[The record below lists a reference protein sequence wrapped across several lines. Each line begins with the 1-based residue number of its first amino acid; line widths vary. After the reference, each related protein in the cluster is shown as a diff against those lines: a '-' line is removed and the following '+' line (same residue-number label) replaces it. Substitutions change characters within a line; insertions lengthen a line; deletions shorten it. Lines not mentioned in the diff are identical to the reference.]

1 MTVARYKLKSNM
13 DINTLFTFTPVV
25 VACIPVTVGLVAVIK
40 NLGLDSRYAP
50 VASILVG
57 IGLVALS
64 AAAWQVVIAQGLIVG
79 LAASGLWSGTKATFE
94 G

>member
-1 MTVARYKLKSNM
+1 M

-25 VACIPVTVGLVAVIK
+25 VACIPVTVGLVAVAK
-40 NLGLDSRYAP
+40 NIGLDGKYAP
-50 VASILVG
+50 LASLVVG

-64 AAAWQVVIAQGLIVG
+64 AAAWQVVVAQGIIVG
-79 LAASGLWSGTKATFE
+79 LAASGLWSGTKATVQ